1 MPKRI
6 LSEIST
12 KHTIYFSVGL
22 KLFTRFTF
30 YIAWNNP
37 QTTSTTTFNS
47 QAAQETKLIKTL
59 FPSQLCFLE
68 RGCNLCLGSPLLL
81 PSPGTAEFKQ
91 KGCIP
96 QLTHLSYFWEEWV
109 GSSFFNILLCGICI
123 SNNGCYC
130 FCLLYNTTIPPS
142 PNSCVNI
149 LKFVLVCSH
158 ISMQNT
164 QKCKENWRYLSLEK
178 GRSMQSH
185 WCYSW

>member
-37 QTTSTTTFNS
+37 QTISTTIFNS

-68 RGCNLCLGSPLLL
+68 RGCNLSLCRFPPFASFSWHTRVQTKGLHSSAHPSFLFLGGESWFLFL
-81 PSPGTAEFKQ
+81 
-91 KGCIP
+91 
-96 QLTHLSYFWEEWV
+96 
-109 GSSFFNILLCGICI
+109 ILLCGICI